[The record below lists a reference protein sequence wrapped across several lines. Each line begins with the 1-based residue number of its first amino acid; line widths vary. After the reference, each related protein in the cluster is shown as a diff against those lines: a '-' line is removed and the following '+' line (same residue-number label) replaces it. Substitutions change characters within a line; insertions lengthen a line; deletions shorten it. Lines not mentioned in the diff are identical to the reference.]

1 MADDNMMTDDEMNRR
16 DRQQTP
22 LGINYPAS
30 SVQENMKRLMAEG
43 KIDAA
48 DMEGWNDPTSG
59 LIQDPN

>member
-1 MADDNMMTDDEMNRR
+1 MAEENIMTDDEMNRR

-48 DMEGWNDPTSG
+48 GADAIFWLYSFS
-59 LIQDPN
+59 